1 MPRANISPEERYR
14 GLAEYF
20 FDHIDY
26 YGRFT
31 PEEFKPPK
39 RGTKWSLFIELL
51 ENEDVVRSVLS
62 DLGREEIDGDVDQ
75 HINDLIVH
83 MREELT
89 KDVPT
94 STQYLEDYD
103 NCKKALEKG
112 NLEEMKVARDV
123 AAINISELKE
133 RESYKLLIGKLNDRI
148 EYSDDVVSVDSD
160 GDHLVDAKGEREEPE
175 PEPEPQPEPEHLNE
189 SLNLS
194 PLSEQGSWAS
204 SGSSSASETE
214 FWSDEGSG
222 SDEEPARTFPLPTRS
237 TLSPRRRS
245 QAMDESRGRPPT
257 PGFGERVLKCL
268 DRTCAPRAKK
278 KKNHTKKKK
287 KQTKKKKKQT
297 KKKKKQTKKKKT
309 KKKPRRN

>member
-14 GLAEYF
+14 RLAEYF

-26 YGRFT
+26 YGGFT
-31 PEEFKPPK
+31 PEEFKPQK
-39 RGTKWSLFIELL
+39 RGTKWSLFIELI

-123 AAINISELKE
+123 AAINRSELKE
-133 RESYKLLIGKLNDRI
+133 RESYKLLIGKLNDQI

-160 GDHLVDAKGEREEPE
+160 GDLFADAKGEREEPE
-175 PEPEPQPEPEHLNE
+175 PEPEPEHLNE
-189 SLNLS
+189 SLRLS
-194 PLSEQGSWAS
+194 TRSEQGSE
-204 SGSSSASETE
+204 SGSESGSRSG
-214 FWSDEGSG
+214 SDEGSG

-287 KQTKKKKKQT
+287 
-297 KKKKKQTKKKKT
+297 T

>member
-14 GLAEYF
+14 RLAEYF

-26 YGRFT
+26 YGGFT
-31 PEEFKPPK
+31 PEEFKPQK
-39 RGTKWSLFIELL
+39 RGTKWSLFIELI

-123 AAINISELKE
+123 AAINRSELKE
-133 RESYKLLIGKLNDRI
+133 RESYKLLIGKLNDQI

-160 GDHLVDAKGEREEPE
+160 GDLFADAKGEREEPE
-175 PEPEPQPEPEHLNE
+175 PEPEPEHLNE
-189 SLNLS
+189 SLRLS
-194 PLSEQGSWAS
+194 TRSEQGSE
-204 SGSSSASETE
+204 SGSESGSRSG
-214 FWSDEGSG
+214 SDEGSG

-287 KQTKKKKKQT
+287 KQTKKKKKHT
-297 KKKKKQTKKKKT
+297 KKKKNHTKKKKT

>member
-14 GLAEYF
+14 RLAEYF

-26 YGRFT
+26 YGGFT
-31 PEEFKPPK
+31 PEEFKPQK
-39 RGTKWSLFIELL
+39 RGTKWSLFIELI

-123 AAINISELKE
+123 AAINRSELKE
-133 RESYKLLIGKLNDRI
+133 RESYKLLIGKLNDQI

-160 GDHLVDAKGEREEPE
+160 GDLFADAKGEREEPE
-175 PEPEPQPEPEHLNE
+175 PEPEPEHLNE
-189 SLNLS
+189 SLRFS
-194 PLSEQGSWAS
+194 PRSEQGSE
-204 SGSSSASETE
+204 SGSESGSRSG
-214 FWSDEGSG
+214 SDEGSG

-287 KQTKKKKKQT
+287 NHTKKKKKHT
-297 KKKKKQTKKKKT
+297 KKKKNHTKKKKT

>member
-14 GLAEYF
+14 RLAQYF
-20 FDHIDY
+20 FDHIDS

-31 PEEFKPPK
+31 QKEFKPPK

-75 HINDLIVH
+75 HINDLIVY

-133 RESYKLLIGKLNDRI
+133 RPSYKLLIGKLNDQI
-148 EYSDDVVSVDSD
+148 KYSDDVVSVDSD
-160 GDHLVDAKGEREEPE
+160 DDLFVDAKGEPE
-175 PEPEPQPEPEHLNE
+175 PEPEPE
-189 SLNLS
+189 
-194 PLSEQGSWAS
+194 
-204 SGSSSASETE
+204 
-214 FWSDEGSG
+214 
-222 SDEEPARTFPLPTRS
+222 RTFPRRPRS

-257 PGFGERVLKCL
+257 PGFGERVFKCL
-268 DRTCAPRAKK
+268 DRTCAPRA
-278 KKNHTKKKK
+278 KKKK

-297 KKKKKQTKKKKT
+297 KKKKNHT
-309 KKKPRRN
+309 KKKPRTRRR

>member
-1 MPRANISPEERYR
+1 MPWANISPEKRYR
-14 GLAEYF
+14 RLAEYF
-20 FDHIDY
+20 FDHIDS
-26 YGRFT
+26 YGGFT
-31 PEEFKPPK
+31 PEEFNPPK

-75 HINDLIVH
+75 HINDLIDH

-123 AAINISELKE
+123 AAINRSELKE
-133 RESYKLLIGKLNDRI
+133 RESYKLLIGKLNDQI
-148 EYSDDVVSVDSD
+148 KYSDDVVSVDSD
-160 GDHLVDAKGEREEPE
+160 DDLFVDAKGEPE
-175 PEPEPQPEPEHLNE
+175 PEPE
-189 SLNLS
+189 
-194 PLSEQGSWAS
+194 
-204 SGSSSASETE
+204 
-214 FWSDEGSG
+214 
-222 SDEEPARTFPLPTRS
+222 RTFPRRTRS

-257 PGFGERVLKCL
+257 PGFGERVFKCL

-287 KQTKKKKKQT
+287 KQTKKKKKHT
-297 KKKKKQTKKKKT
+297 KKKKKQTKKKQT
-309 KKKPRRN
+309 RTSRRRRR

>member
-14 GLAEYF
+14 RLAEYF

-26 YGRFT
+26 YDRFT
-31 PEEFKPPK
+31 PEEFKPQK

-123 AAINISELKE
+123 AAINRSELKE
-133 RESYKLLIGKLNDRI
+133 RESYKLLIGKLNDQI

-160 GDHLVDAKGEREEPE
+160 GDLFADAKGEREEPE
-175 PEPEPQPEPEHLNE
+175 PEPEPEHLNE
-189 SLNLS
+189 SLRLS
-194 PLSEQGSWAS
+194 TRSEQGSE
-204 SGSSSASETE
+204 SGSESGSRSG
-214 FWSDEGSG
+214 SDEGSG

-287 KQTKKKKKQT
+287 
-297 KKKKKQTKKKKT
+297 T

>member
-14 GLAEYF
+14 RLAEYF

-26 YGRFT
+26 YGGFT
-31 PEEFKPPK
+31 PEEFKPQK
-39 RGTKWSLFIELL
+39 RGTKWSLFIELI

-123 AAINISELKE
+123 AAINRSELKE
-133 RESYKLLIGKLNDRI
+133 RESYKLLIGKLNDQI

-160 GDHLVDAKGEREEPE
+160 GDLFADAKGEREEPE
-175 PEPEPQPEPEHLNE
+175 PEPEP
-189 SLNLS
+189 
-194 PLSEQGSWAS
+194 EQGSE
-204 SGSSSASETE
+204 SGSESGSRSG
-214 FWSDEGSG
+214 SDEGSG

-287 KQTKKKKKQT
+287 
-297 KKKKKQTKKKKT
+297 T

>member
-14 GLAEYF
+14 RLAQYF
-20 FDHIDY
+20 FDHIDS

-31 PEEFKPPK
+31 QKEFKPPK

-62 DLGREEIDGDVDQ
+62 DLGRARQAAGYEEDID
-75 HINDLIVH
+75 DLIVH

-123 AAINISELKE
+123 AAINRSELKE
-133 RESYKLLIGKLNDRI
+133 RESYKLLIGKLNDQI
-148 EYSDDVVSVDSD
+148 KYSDDVVSVDSD
-160 GDHLVDAKGEREEPE
+160 DDLFVDAKGEPE
-175 PEPEPQPEPEHLNE
+175 PEPEPEPEHLNE
-189 SLNLS
+189 SLRLS
-194 PLSEQGSWAS
+194 PRSEQGSET
-204 SGSSSASETE
+204 GSETE

-222 SDEEPARTFPLPTRS
+222 SDEEPERTFPRRTRS

-245 QAMDESRGRPPT
+245 QAMDDSRGRPPT
-257 PGFGERVLKCL
+257 PGFGERVFKCL
-268 DRTCAPRAKK
+268 DRTCAPRA
-278 KKNHTKKKK
+278 KKKK

-297 KKKKKQTKKKKT
+297 KKKKNHTKKKKNHT
-309 KKKPRRN
+309 KKKPRTRRR